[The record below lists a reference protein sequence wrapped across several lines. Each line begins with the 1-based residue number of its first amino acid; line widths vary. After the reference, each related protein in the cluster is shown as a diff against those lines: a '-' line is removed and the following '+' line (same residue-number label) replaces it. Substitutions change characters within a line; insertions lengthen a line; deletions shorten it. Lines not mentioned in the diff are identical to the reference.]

1 MEFDKTHISE
11 RKSEENCY
19 HIFKNRRENDE
30 KKIKS
35 TDKL

>member
-19 HIFKNRRENDE
+19 HNS
-30 KKIKS
+30 KIDMKMMR
-35 TDKL
+35 KR